1 MDIEEYKHFCGTEKL
16 CPYYLSRQ
24 ASRHLPI
31 VLCPYNYLVSA
42 SDGNTAQSAP
52 GTPQQTV
59 KIQIEGNIIVFDEAH
74 NVPAACCEEYDST
87 FGLEDL
93 RQNQIKTEY
102 ILRKVLEEKAL
113 YKQR

>member
-1 MDIEEYKHFCGTEKL
+1 MDVEKYKQFCCTEKL

-42 SDGNTAQSAP
+42 SDAGADS
-52 GTPQQTV
+52 QTSQNV
-59 KIQIEGNIIVFDEAH
+59 KIQIAGNIIVFDEAH

-87 FGLEDL
+87 FSLADL
-93 RQNQIKTEY
+93 QQNQVKVEY
-102 ILRKVLEEKAL
+102 I
-113 YKQR
+113 QR